1 MSKPLKI
8 FFIVLISILG
18 IGGLISWYAVSS
30 INTGALTKFLSSTV
44 KDATGRDLTI
54 SGPVS
59 LTFFPSI
66 GLKAE
71 QVSLS
76 NAQWASDSQMLSL
89 KQVELDIKLLPLFAK
104 RVEISSISAHGLV
117 LHLQSNKA
125 GQDNWDLS
133 PPSIVPSGP
142 TDSVNAK
149 NSSSTNALT
158 STAATANTATTD
170 TSSGESNFVA
180 ITSIHISDAR
190 ISYQGVGNAVQLIT
204 VPQFSLEGGGSK
216 TTVLLD
222 LQYENYKLGLR
233 GKTSALRQA
242 LIDWD
247 QSPVNM
253 KLDFNLSLNGKAL
266 DITGQIDK
274 NPKQLPQF
282 DLKMSSKSFDLI
294 PLAAAAAASASTN
307 AKKPVTPKKSE
318 AKYFFSDQP
327 LPFDLIPE
335 ASGKVTINIAELNV
349 PDQAPF
355 KNLQASLLFKGDIL
369 ELNSM
374 SFDLGKGQ
382 AQAQGVI
389 SQFNSASPLLSMKG
403 MAKGFTLEQIIAST
417 NSNAKVS
424 GGNTQLAF
432 NLSGR
437 GKSLHQ
443 MAASSNG
450 ALQISINNAT
460 LDSKLLNKGG
470 DFVITVLDAVNP
482 MRKKT
487 NNTILECAV
496 AYLPLTNGMIPLKN
510 SVGVETDRLDV
521 ALSGNVNL
529 NTEVINI
536 KIDPQEKSG
545 ITTGI
550 DLGGLV
556 QLVGT
561 LQNPQVGLSK
571 EGVVNSAVSIGLG
584 FLTGGIS
591 IAAEN
596 AKSPASKRQ
605 SCTAALHSWTSI
617 YPGSN

>member
-8 FFIVLISILG
+8 FLIILISILG
-18 IGGLISWYAVSS
+18 IGGLTSWYAVSS
-30 INTGALTKFLSSTV
+30 INTAALTKFLSSTV
-44 KDATGRDLTI
+44 KESTGRDLTI
-54 SGPVS
+54 AGPVS

-76 NAQWASDSQMLSL
+76 NAPWASDSQMLSL
-89 KQVELDIKLLPLFAK
+89 KQVELDIKLLPLFVK
-104 RVEISSISAHGLV
+104 RVEIGSINVHGLV

-133 PPSIVPSGP
+133 PPSIAPIDP
-142 TDSVNAK
+142 KDAVNVK
-149 NSSSTNALT
+149 NSGSTNP
-158 STAATANTATTD
+158 SPSATQ
-170 TSSGESNFVA
+170 SSSDESNFVA
-180 ITSIHISDAR
+180 ITSINISDAR
-190 ISYQGVGNAVQLIT
+190 IGYQDANNSVQLIS
-204 VPQFSLEGGGSK
+204 VPQFSIEGSGSK
-216 TTVLLD
+216 TSVLLD
-222 LQYENYKLGLR
+222 LQYENYKLGLK

-242 LIDWD
+242 IIDWD
-247 QSPVNM
+247 QSPVDL

-266 DITGQIDK
+266 DIEGQIHK
-274 NPKQLPQF
+274 NPNKLPQF
-282 DLKMSSKSFDLI
+282 DIKVGSKSFDLI
-294 PLAAAAAASASTN
+294 PLAAATAASASTN
-307 AKKPVTPKKSE
+307 AKTPVAPKKSQG
-318 AKYFFSDQP
+318 KYFFSDQP

-335 ASGKVTINIAELNV
+335 ASGKVTLNIAELNV

-355 KNLQASLLFKGDIL
+355 KNLQASLLFKGDVL
-369 ELNSM
+369 EVNGV

-389 SQFNSASPLLSMKG
+389 SQFDSANPLVSMKG
-403 MAKGFTLEQIIAST
+403 MAQGFTLEQILAST
-417 NSNAKVS
+417 DSNAKVS
-424 GGNTQLAF
+424 GGNTQIAF
-432 NLSGR
+432 NLSGK

-443 MAASSNG
+443 LAASSNG
-450 ALQISINNAT
+450 SLQLSINNAT

-487 NNTILECAV
+487 NQSIVECAV
-496 AYLPLTNGMIPLKN
+496 AYLPFTNGLISLKN
-510 SVGVETDRLDV
+510 SVGVETDRLDI
-521 ALSGNVNL
+521 ALSGNINL
-529 NTEVINI
+529 NTEAMNI

-561 LQNPQVGLSK
+561 LQNPQVGVSK

-596 AKSPASKRQ
+596 AKSLTTKRQ
-605 SCTAALHSWTSI
+605 SCTAALHSWSSI

>member
-8 FFIVLISILG
+8 FLIILISILG
-18 IGGLISWYAVSS
+18 IGGLTSWYAVSS
-30 INTGALTKFLSSTV
+30 INTAALTKFLSSTV
-44 KDATGRDLTI
+44 KESTGRDLTI
-54 SGPVS
+54 AGPVS

-76 NAQWASDSQMLSL
+76 NAPWASDSQMLSL
-89 KQVELDIKLLPLFAK
+89 KKVELDIKLFPLFAK
-104 RVEISSISAHGLV
+104 RVEIGSISVHGLV

-133 PPSIVPSGP
+133 PPSIAPIDP
-142 TDSVNAK
+142 KDAVNVK
-149 NSSSTNALT
+149 NSGSTNP
-158 STAATANTATTD
+158 SPSATQ
-170 TSSGESNFVA
+170 SSSDESNFVA
-180 ITSIHISDAR
+180 ITSITISDAR
-190 ISYQGVGNAVQLIT
+190 ISYQDANNSVQLIS
-204 VPQFSLEGGGSK
+204 VPQFSIEGSGSK
-216 TTVLLD
+216 TSVLLD
-222 LQYENYKLGLR
+222 LQYENYKLGLK

-242 LIDWD
+242 IIDWD
-247 QSPVNM
+247 QSPVDL

-266 DITGQIDK
+266 DIEGQIHK
-274 NPKQLPQF
+274 NPNKLPQF
-282 DLKMSSKSFDLI
+282 DIKVGSKSFDLI
-294 PLAAAAAASASTN
+294 PLAAATAASASTN
-307 AKKPVTPKKSE
+307 AKTPVAPKKSQG
-318 AKYFFSDQP
+318 KYFFSDQP

-335 ASGKVTINIAELNV
+335 ASGKVTLNIAELNV

-355 KNLQASLLFKGDIL
+355 KNLQASLLFKGDVL
-369 ELNSM
+369 EVNGV

-389 SQFNSASPLLSMKG
+389 SQFDSANPLVSMKG
-403 MAKGFTLEQIIAST
+403 MAQGFTLEQILAST
-417 NSNAKVS
+417 DSNAKVS
-424 GGNTQLAF
+424 GGNTQIAF
-432 NLSGR
+432 NLSGK

-443 MAASSNG
+443 LAASSNG
-450 ALQISINNAT
+450 SLQLSINNAT

-487 NNTILECAV
+487 NQSIVECAV
-496 AYLPLTNGMIPLKN
+496 AYLPFTNGLISLKN
-510 SVGVETDRLDV
+510 SVGVETDRLDI
-521 ALSGNVNL
+521 ALSGNINL
-529 NTEVINI
+529 NTEAMNI

-561 LQNPQVGLSK
+561 LQNPQVGVSK

-596 AKSPASKRQ
+596 AKSLTTKRQ
-605 SCTAALHSWTSI
+605 SCTAALHSWSSI

>member
-8 FFIVLISILG
+8 FLIILISILG
-18 IGGLISWYAVSS
+18 IGGLTSWYAVSS
-30 INTGALTKFLSSTV
+30 INTAALTKFLSSTV
-44 KDATGRDLTI
+44 KESTGRDLTI
-54 SGPVS
+54 AGPVS

-76 NAQWASDSQMLSL
+76 NAPWASDSQMLSL
-89 KQVELDIKLLPLFAK
+89 KKVELDIKLFPLFAK
-104 RVEISSISAHGLV
+104 RVEIGSISVHGLV

-133 PPSIVPSGP
+133 PPSIAPIDP
-142 TDSVNAK
+142 KDAVNVK
-149 NSSSTNALT
+149 NSGSTNP
-158 STAATANTATTD
+158 SPSATQ
-170 TSSGESNFVA
+170 SSSDESNFVA
-180 ITSIHISDAR
+180 ITSINISDAR
-190 ISYQGVGNAVQLIT
+190 ISYQDANNSVQLIS
-204 VPQFSLEGGGSK
+204 VPQFSIEGSGSK
-216 TTVLLD
+216 TSVLLD
-222 LQYENYKLGLR
+222 LQYENYKLGLK

-242 LIDWD
+242 IIDWD
-247 QSPVNM
+247 QSPVDL

-266 DITGQIDK
+266 DIEGQIHK
-274 NPKQLPQF
+274 NPNKLPQF
-282 DLKMSSKSFDLI
+282 DIKVGSKSFDLI
-294 PLAAAAAASASTN
+294 PLAAATAASASTN
-307 AKKPVTPKKSE
+307 AKTPVAPKKSQG
-318 AKYFFSDQP
+318 KYFFSDQP

-335 ASGKVTINIAELNV
+335 AGGKVTLNIAELNV

-355 KNLQASLLFKGDIL
+355 KNLQASLLFKGDVL
-369 ELNSM
+369 EVNGV

-389 SQFNSASPLLSMKG
+389 SQFDSANPLVSMKG
-403 MAKGFTLEQIIAST
+403 MAQGFTLEQILAST
-417 NSNAKVS
+417 DSNAKVS
-424 GGNTQLAF
+424 GGNTQIAF
-432 NLSGR
+432 NLSGK

-443 MAASSNG
+443 LAASSNG
-450 ALQISINNAT
+450 SLQLSINNAT

-487 NNTILECAV
+487 NQSIVECAV
-496 AYLPLTNGMIPLKN
+496 AYLPFTNGLISLKN
-510 SVGVETDRLDV
+510 SVGVETDRLDI
-521 ALSGNVNL
+521 ALSGNINL
-529 NTEVINI
+529 NTEAMSI

-561 LQNPQVGLSK
+561 LQNPQVGVSK

-596 AKSPASKRQ
+596 AKSLTTKRQ
-605 SCTAALHSWTSI
+605 SCTAALHSWSSI

>member
-8 FFIVLISILG
+8 FLIILISILG

-30 INTGALTKFLSSTV
+30 INTAALTKFLSSTV
-44 KDATGRDLTI
+44 KESTGRDLTI
-54 SGPVS
+54 AGPVS

-76 NAQWASDSQMLSL
+76 NAPWASDSQMLSL

-104 RVEISSISAHGLV
+104 RVEIGSISVHGLV

-133 PPSIVPSGP
+133 PPSIAPIDP
-142 TDSVNAK
+142 KDAVNVK
-149 NSSSTNALT
+149 NSGSTNP
-158 STAATANTATTD
+158 SPSATQ
-170 TSSGESNFVA
+170 SSSDESNFVA
-180 ITSIHISDAR
+180 ITSINISDAR
-190 ISYQGVGNAVQLIT
+190 ISYQDANNSVQLIS
-204 VPQFSLEGGGSK
+204 VPQFSIEGSGSK
-216 TTVLLD
+216 TSVLLD
-222 LQYENYKLGLR
+222 LQYENYKLGLK

-242 LIDWD
+242 IIDWD
-247 QSPVNM
+247 QSPVDL

-266 DITGQIDK
+266 DIEGQIHK
-274 NPKQLPQF
+274 NPNKLPQF
-282 DLKMSSKSFDLI
+282 DIKVGSKSFDLI
-294 PLAAAAAASASTN
+294 PLAAATAASASTN
-307 AKKPVTPKKSE
+307 AKTPVAPKKSQG
-318 AKYFFSDQP
+318 KYFFSDQP

-335 ASGKVTINIAELNV
+335 ASGKVTLNIAELNV

-355 KNLQASLLFKGDIL
+355 KNLQASLLFKGDVL
-369 ELNSM
+369 EVNGV

-389 SQFNSASPLLSMKG
+389 SQFDSANPLVSMKG
-403 MAKGFTLEQIIAST
+403 MAQGFTLEQILAST
-417 NSNAKVS
+417 DSNAKVS
-424 GGNTQLAF
+424 GGNTQIAF
-432 NLSGR
+432 NLSGK

-443 MAASSNG
+443 LAASSNG
-450 ALQISINNAT
+450 SLQLSINNAT

-487 NNTILECAV
+487 NQSIVECAV
-496 AYLPLTNGMIPLKN
+496 AYLPFTNGLISLKN
-510 SVGVETDRLDV
+510 SVGVETDRLDI
-521 ALSGNVNL
+521 ALSGNINL
-529 NTEVINI
+529 NTEAMNI

-561 LQNPQVGLSK
+561 LQNPQVGVSK

-596 AKSPASKRQ
+596 AKSLTTKRQ
-605 SCTAALHSWTSI
+605 SCTAALHSWSSI

>member
-8 FFIVLISILG
+8 FLIILISILG

-30 INTGALTKFLSSTV
+30 INTAALTKFLSSTV
-44 KDATGRDLTI
+44 KESTGRDLTI
-54 SGPVS
+54 AGPVS

-66 GLKAE
+66 GLRAE

-76 NAQWASDSQMLSL
+76 NAPWASNSQMLSL

-104 RVEISSISAHGLV
+104 RVEIGSISVHGLV

-133 PPSIVPSGP
+133 PPSIAPIDP
-142 TDSVNAK
+142 KDAVNVK
-149 NSSSTNALT
+149 NSGSTNP
-158 STAATANTATTD
+158 SPSATQ
-170 TSSGESNFVA
+170 SSSDESNFVA
-180 ITSIHISDAR
+180 ITSINISDAR
-190 ISYQGVGNAVQLIT
+190 ISYQDANNSVQLIS
-204 VPQFSLEGGGSK
+204 VPQFSIEGSGSK
-216 TTVLLD
+216 TSVLLD
-222 LQYENYKLGLR
+222 LQYENYKLGLK

-242 LIDWD
+242 IIDWD
-247 QSPVNM
+247 QSPVDL

-266 DITGQIDK
+266 DIEGQIHK
-274 NPKQLPQF
+274 NPNKLPQF
-282 DLKMSSKSFDLI
+282 DIKVGSKSFDLI
-294 PLAAAAAASASTN
+294 PLAAATAASASTN
-307 AKKPVTPKKSE
+307 AKTPVAPKKSQG
-318 AKYFFSDQP
+318 KYFFSDQP

-335 ASGKVTINIAELNV
+335 ASGKVTLNIAELNV

-355 KNLQASLLFKGDIL
+355 KNLQASLLFKGDVL
-369 ELNSM
+369 EVNGV

-389 SQFNSASPLLSMKG
+389 SQFDSANPLVSMKG
-403 MAKGFTLEQIIAST
+403 MAQGFTLEQILAST
-417 NSNAKVS
+417 DSNAKVS
-424 GGNTQLAF
+424 GGNTQIAF
-432 NLSGR
+432 NLSGK

-443 MAASSNG
+443 LAASSNG
-450 ALQISINNAT
+450 SLQLSINNAT

-487 NNTILECAV
+487 NQSIVECAV
-496 AYLPLTNGMIPLKN
+496 AYLPFTNGLISLKN
-510 SVGVETDRLDV
+510 SVGVETDRLDI
-521 ALSGNVNL
+521 ALSGNINL
-529 NTEVINI
+529 NTEAMNI

-561 LQNPQVGLSK
+561 LQNPQVGVSK

-596 AKSPASKRQ
+596 AKSLTTKRQ
-605 SCTAALHSWTSI
+605 SCTAALHSWSSI

>member
-8 FFIVLISILG
+8 FLIILISILG

-30 INTGALTKFLSSTV
+30 INTAALTKFLSSTV
-44 KDATGRDLTI
+44 KESTGRDLTI
-54 SGPVS
+54 AGPVS

-76 NAQWASDSQMLSL
+76 NAPWASNSQMLSL

-104 RVEISSISAHGLV
+104 RVEIGSISVHGLV

-133 PPSIVPSGP
+133 PPSIAPIDP
-142 TDSVNAK
+142 KDAVNVK
-149 NSSSTNALT
+149 NSGSTNP
-158 STAATANTATTD
+158 SPSATQ
-170 TSSGESNFVA
+170 SSSDESNFVA
-180 ITSIHISDAR
+180 ITSINISDAR
-190 ISYQGVGNAVQLIT
+190 ISYQDANNSVQLIS
-204 VPQFSLEGGGSK
+204 VPQFSIEGSGSK
-216 TTVLLD
+216 TSVLLD
-222 LQYENYKLGLR
+222 LQYENYKLGLK

-242 LIDWD
+242 IIDWD
-247 QSPVNM
+247 QSPVDL

-266 DITGQIDK
+266 DIEGQIHK
-274 NPKQLPQF
+274 NPNKLPQF
-282 DLKMSSKSFDLI
+282 DIKVSSKSFDLI
-294 PLAAAAAASASTN
+294 PLAAATAASASTN
-307 AKKPVTPKKSE
+307 AKTPVAPKKSQG
-318 AKYFFSDQP
+318 KYFFSDQP

-335 ASGKVTINIAELNV
+335 ASGKVTLNIAELNV

-355 KNLQASLLFKGDIL
+355 KNLQASLLFKGDVL
-369 ELNSM
+369 EVNGV

-389 SQFNSASPLLSMKG
+389 SQFDSANPLVSMKG
-403 MAKGFTLEQIIAST
+403 MAQGFTLEQILAST
-417 NSNAKVS
+417 DSNAKVS
-424 GGNTQLAF
+424 GGNTQIAF
-432 NLSGR
+432 NLSGK

-443 MAASSNG
+443 LAASSNG
-450 ALQISINNAT
+450 SMQLSINNAT

-487 NNTILECAV
+487 NQSIVECAV
-496 AYLPLTNGMIPLKN
+496 AYLPFTNGLISLKN
-510 SVGVETDRLDV
+510 SVGVETDRLDI
-521 ALSGNVNL
+521 ALSGNINL
-529 NTEVINI
+529 NTEAMNI

-561 LQNPQVGLSK
+561 LQNPQVGVSK

-596 AKSPASKRQ
+596 AKSLTTKRQ
-605 SCTAALHSWTSI
+605 SCTAALHSWSSI

>member
-8 FFIVLISILG
+8 FLIILISILG

-30 INTGALTKFLSSTV
+30 INTAALTKFLSSTV
-44 KDATGRDLTI
+44 KESTGRDLTI
-54 SGPVS
+54 AGPVS

-76 NAQWASDSQMLSL
+76 NAPWASDSQMLSL
-89 KQVELDIKLLPLFAK
+89 KKVELDIKLLPLFAK
-104 RVEISSISAHGLV
+104 RVEIGSISVHGLV

-133 PPSIVPSGP
+133 PPSIAPIDP
-142 TDSVNAK
+142 KDAVNVK
-149 NSSSTNALT
+149 NSGSTNP
-158 STAATANTATTD
+158 SPSATQ
-170 TSSGESNFVA
+170 SSSDESNFVA
-180 ITSIHISDAR
+180 ITSITISDAR
-190 ISYQGVGNAVQLIT
+190 ISYQDANNSVQLIS
-204 VPQFSLEGGGSK
+204 VPQFSIEGSGSK
-216 TTVLLD
+216 TSVLLD
-222 LQYENYKLGLR
+222 LQYENYKLGLK

-242 LIDWD
+242 IIDWD
-247 QSPVNM
+247 QSPVDL

-266 DITGQIDK
+266 DIEGQIHK
-274 NPKQLPQF
+274 NPNKLPQF
-282 DLKMSSKSFDLI
+282 DIKVGSKSFDLI
-294 PLAAAAAASASTN
+294 PLAAATAASASTN
-307 AKKPVTPKKSE
+307 AKTPVAPKKSQG
-318 AKYFFSDQP
+318 KYFFSDQP

-335 ASGKVTINIAELNV
+335 ASGKVTLNIAELNV

-355 KNLQASLLFKGDIL
+355 KNLQASLLFKGDVL
-369 ELNSM
+369 EVNGV

-389 SQFNSASPLLSMKG
+389 SQFDSANPLVSMKG
-403 MAKGFTLEQIIAST
+403 MAQGFTLEQILAST
-417 NSNAKVS
+417 DSNAKVS
-424 GGNTQLAF
+424 GGNTQIAF
-432 NLSGR
+432 NLSGK

-443 MAASSNG
+443 LAASSNG
-450 ALQISINNAT
+450 SLQLSINNAT

-487 NNTILECAV
+487 NQSIVECAV
-496 AYLPLTNGMIPLKN
+496 AYLPFTNGLISLKN
-510 SVGVETDRLDV
+510 SVGVETDRLDI
-521 ALSGNVNL
+521 ALSGNINL
-529 NTEVINI
+529 NTEAMNI

-561 LQNPQVGLSK
+561 LQNPQVGVSK

-596 AKSPASKRQ
+596 AKSLTTKRQ
-605 SCTAALHSWTSI
+605 SCTAALHSWSSI

>member
-1 MSKPLKI
+1 MSKSLKI
-8 FFIVLISILG
+8 FLIILISILG

-30 INTGALTKFLSSTV
+30 INTAALTKFLSSTV
-44 KDATGRDLTI
+44 KESTGRDLSI
-54 SGPVS
+54 AGPVS

-76 NAQWASDSQMLSL
+76 NAPWASDSQMLSL
-89 KQVELDIKLLPLFAK
+89 KQVELDIKLLPLFVK
-104 RVEISSISAHGLV
+104 RVEIGSINVHGLV

-133 PPSIVPSGP
+133 PPSIAPIDP
-142 TDSVNAK
+142 KDAVNVK
-149 NSSSTNALT
+149 NSGSTNP
-158 STAATANTATTD
+158 SPSATQ
-170 TSSGESNFVA
+170 SSSDESNFVA
-180 ITSIHISDAR
+180 ITSITISDAR
-190 ISYQGVGNAVQLIT
+190 ISYQDANNSVQLIS
-204 VPQFSLEGGGSK
+204 VPQFSIEGSGSK
-216 TTVLLD
+216 TSVLLD
-222 LQYENYKLGLR
+222 LQYENYKLGLK

-242 LIDWD
+242 IIDWD
-247 QSPVNM
+247 QSPVDL

-266 DITGQIDK
+266 DIEGQIHK
-274 NPKQLPQF
+274 NPNKLPQF
-282 DLKMSSKSFDLI
+282 DIKVGSKSFDLI
-294 PLAAAAAASASTN
+294 PLAAATAASASTN
-307 AKKPVTPKKSE
+307 AKTPVAPKKSQG
-318 AKYFFSDQP
+318 KYFFSDQP

-335 ASGKVTINIAELNV
+335 ASGKVTLNIAELNV

-355 KNLQASLLFKGDIL
+355 KNLQASLLFKGDVL
-369 ELNSM
+369 EVNGV

-389 SQFNSASPLLSMKG
+389 SQFDSANPLVSMKG
-403 MAKGFTLEQIIAST
+403 MAQGFTLEQILAST
-417 NSNAKVS
+417 DSNAKVS
-424 GGNTQLAF
+424 GGNTQIAF
-432 NLSGR
+432 NLSGK

-443 MAASSNG
+443 LAASSNG
-450 ALQISINNAT
+450 SLQLSINNAT

-487 NNTILECAV
+487 NQSIVECAV
-496 AYLPLTNGMIPLKN
+496 AYLPFTNGLISLKN
-510 SVGVETDRLDV
+510 SVGVETDRLDI
-521 ALSGNVNL
+521 ALSGNINL
-529 NTEVINI
+529 NTEAMNI

-561 LQNPQVGLSK
+561 LQNPQVGVSK

-596 AKSPASKRQ
+596 AKSLTTKRQ
-605 SCTAALHSWTSI
+605 SCTAALHSWSSI

>member
-1 MSKPLKI
+1 MSKSLKI
-8 FFIVLISILG
+8 FLIILISILG

-30 INTGALTKFLSSTV
+30 INTAALTKFLSSTV
-44 KDATGRDLTI
+44 KESTGRDLTI
-54 SGPVS
+54 AGPVS

-66 GLKAE
+66 GLRAE

-76 NAQWASDSQMLSL
+76 NAPWASNSQMLSL

-104 RVEISSISAHGLV
+104 RVEIGSISVHGLV

-133 PPSIVPSGP
+133 PPSIAPIDP
-142 TDSVNAK
+142 KDAVNVK
-149 NSSSTNALT
+149 NSGSTNP
-158 STAATANTATTD
+158 SPSATQ
-170 TSSGESNFVA
+170 SSSDESNFVA
-180 ITSIHISDAR
+180 ITSITISDAR
-190 ISYQGVGNAVQLIT
+190 ISYQDANNSVQLIS
-204 VPQFSLEGGGSK
+204 VPQFSIEGSGSK
-216 TTVLLD
+216 TSVLLD
-222 LQYENYKLGLR
+222 LQYENYKLGLK

-242 LIDWD
+242 IIDWD
-247 QSPVNM
+247 QSPVDL
-253 KLDFNLSLNGKAL
+253 KLNFNLSLNGKAL
-266 DITGQIDK
+266 DIEGQIHK
-274 NPKQLPQF
+274 NPNKLPQF
-282 DLKMSSKSFDLI
+282 DIKVSSKSFDLI
-294 PLAAAAAASASTN
+294 PLAAATAASASTN
-307 AKKPVTPKKSE
+307 AKTPVAPKKSQG
-318 AKYFFSDQP
+318 KYFFSDQP

-335 ASGKVTINIAELNV
+335 ASGKVTLNIAELNV

-355 KNLQASLLFKGDIL
+355 KNLQASLLFKGDVL
-369 ELNSM
+369 EVNGV

-389 SQFNSASPLLSMKG
+389 SQFDSANPLVSMKG
-403 MAKGFTLEQIIAST
+403 MAQGFTLEQILAST
-417 NSNAKVS
+417 DSNAKVS
-424 GGNTQLAF
+424 GGNTQIAF
-432 NLSGR
+432 NLSGK

-443 MAASSNG
+443 LAASSNG
-450 ALQISINNAT
+450 SMQLSINNAT

-487 NNTILECAV
+487 NQSIVECAV
-496 AYLPLTNGMIPLKN
+496 AYLPFTNGLISLKN
-510 SVGVETDRLDV
+510 SVGVETDRLDI
-521 ALSGNVNL
+521 ALSGNINL
-529 NTEVINI
+529 NTEAMNI

-561 LQNPQVGLSK
+561 LQNPQVGVSK

-596 AKSPASKRQ
+596 AKSLTTKRQ
-605 SCTAALHSWTSI
+605 SCTAALHSWSSI

>member
-8 FFIVLISILG
+8 FLIILISILG

-30 INTGALTKFLSSTV
+30 INTAALTKFLSSTV
-44 KDATGRDLTI
+44 KESTGRDLTI
-54 SGPVS
+54 AGPVS

-76 NAQWASDSQMLSL
+76 NAPWASDSQMLSL

-104 RVEISSISAHGLV
+104 RVEIGSISVHGLV

-133 PPSIVPSGP
+133 PPSIAPIDP
-142 TDSVNAK
+142 KDAVNVK
-149 NSSSTNALT
+149 NSGSTNP
-158 STAATANTATTD
+158 SPSATQ
-170 TSSGESNFVA
+170 SSSDESNFVA
-180 ITSIHISDAR
+180 ITSINISDAR
-190 ISYQGVGNAVQLIT
+190 ISYQDANNSVQLIS
-204 VPQFSLEGGGSK
+204 VPQFSIEGSGSK
-216 TTVLLD
+216 TSVLLD
-222 LQYENYKLGLR
+222 LQYENYKLGLK

-242 LIDWD
+242 IIDWD
-247 QSPVNM
+247 QSPVDL
-253 KLDFNLSLNGKAL
+253 KLNFNLSLNGKAL
-266 DITGQIDK
+266 DIEGQIHK
-274 NPKQLPQF
+274 NPNKLPQF
-282 DLKMSSKSFDLI
+282 DIKVSSKSFDLI
-294 PLAAAAAASASTN
+294 PLAAATAASASTN
-307 AKKPVTPKKSE
+307 AKTPVAPKKSQG
-318 AKYFFSDQP
+318 KYFFSDQP

-335 ASGKVTINIAELNV
+335 ASGKVTLNIAELNV

-355 KNLQASLLFKGDIL
+355 KNLQASLLFKGDVL
-369 ELNSM
+369 EVNGV

-389 SQFNSASPLLSMKG
+389 SQFDSANPLVSMKG
-403 MAKGFTLEQIIAST
+403 MAQGFTLEQILAST
-417 NSNAKVS
+417 DSNAKVS
-424 GGNTQLAF
+424 GGNTQIAF
-432 NLSGR
+432 NLSGK

-443 MAASSNG
+443 LAASSNG
-450 ALQISINNAT
+450 SMQLSINNAT

-487 NNTILECAV
+487 NQSIVECAV
-496 AYLPLTNGMIPLKN
+496 AYLPFTNGLISLKN
-510 SVGVETDRLDV
+510 SVGVETDRLDI
-521 ALSGNVNL
+521 ALSGNINL
-529 NTEVINI
+529 NTEAMNI

-561 LQNPQVGLSK
+561 LQNPQVGVSK

-596 AKSPASKRQ
+596 AKSLTTKRQ
-605 SCTAALHSWTSI
+605 SCTAALHSWSSI

>member
-8 FFIVLISILG
+8 FLIVLISIVG
-18 IGGLISWYAVSS
+18 IGSLISWYAVSS
-30 INTGALTKFLSSTV
+30 INTVALTKFLSSSV
-44 KDATGRDLTI
+44 KEASGRDLTI

-76 NAQWASDSQMLSL
+76 NADWASDPQMLSL

-104 RVEISSISAHGLV
+104 RVEIGSISVHGLI

-133 PPSIVPSGP
+133 SPVIVPSSP
-142 TDSVNAK
+142 KESVNVK
-149 NSSSTNALT
+149 NTNTTNAAT
-158 STAATANTATTD
+158 STTQATSD
-170 TSSGESNFVA
+170 ESNFVA

-190 ISYQGVGNAVQLIT
+190 ISYQDASNSVKLIT
-204 VPQFSLEGGGSK
+204 VPQFALEGGGSK

-222 LQYENYKLGLR
+222 LQYANYKLGLK

-242 LIDWD
+242 IIDWD

-253 KLDFNLSLNGKAL
+253 KLDFNLSLNGKSM
-266 DITGQIDK
+266 DIEGQINK
-274 NPKQLPQF
+274 SPQKLPQF
-282 DLKMSSKSFDLI
+282 NIKMSSKSFDLI
-294 PLAAAAAASASTN
+294 PLVAATAASGSAN
-307 AKKPVTPKKSE
+307 AKAPVAPKTSQG
-318 AKYFFSDQP
+318 KYFFSDQP

-335 ASGKVTINIAELNV
+335 ASGKVSINIAELNI
-349 PDQAPF
+349 PDQAPW
-355 KNLQASLLFKGDIL
+355 KNLQAGVLFKGDML
-369 ELNSM
+369 EVNGV

-389 SQFNSASPLLSMKG
+389 SQINSASPLVSMKG
-403 MAKGFTLEQIIAST
+403 IAKGFTLEQIYVGT
-417 NSNAKVS
+417 DSNAKVS
-424 GGNTQLAF
+424 GGNTQIAF
-432 NLSGR
+432 NLSGK

-443 MAASSNG
+443 LAASSNG
-450 ALQISINNAT
+450 ALQISINNAN

-470 DFVITVLDAVNP
+470 DFVITLLDTINP
-482 MRKKT
+482 TRKKT
-487 NNTILECAV
+487 NTTILECAV
-496 AYLPLTNGMIPLKN
+496 AYLPVTNGMISLKN
-510 SVGVETDRLDV
+510 SVGVETDRLDI
-521 ALSGNVNL
+521 ALSGSVNL
-529 NTEVINI
+529 NTEAINI

-545 ITTGI
+545 LTTGF

-561 LQNPQVGLSK
+561 LQNPQVGVNK
-571 EGVVNSAVSIGLG
+571 EGVVSSAVSIGLG
-584 FLTGGIS
+584 FLTGGVS

-596 AKSPASKRQ
+596 AKSLTSKRQ
-605 SCTAALHSWTSI
+605 SCATALHSWSSI

>member
-8 FFIVLISILG
+8 FLIILISILG

-30 INTGALTKFLSSTV
+30 INTAALTKFLSSTV
-44 KDATGRDLTI
+44 KESTGRDLTI
-54 SGPVS
+54 AGPVS

-76 NAQWASDSQMLSL
+76 NAPWASNSQMLSL

-104 RVEISSISAHGLV
+104 RVEIGSISVHGLV

-133 PPSIVPSGP
+133 PPSIAPIDP
-142 TDSVNAK
+142 KDAVNVK
-149 NSSSTNALT
+149 NSGSTNP
-158 STAATANTATTD
+158 SPSATQ
-170 TSSGESNFVA
+170 SSSDESNFVA
-180 ITSIHISDAR
+180 ITSINISDAR
-190 ISYQGVGNAVQLIT
+190 ISYQDANNSVQLIS
-204 VPQFSLEGGGSK
+204 VPQFSIEGSGSK
-216 TTVLLD
+216 TSVLLD
-222 LQYENYKLGLR
+222 LQYENYKLGLK

-242 LIDWD
+242 IIDWD
-247 QSPVNM
+247 QSPVDL

-266 DITGQIDK
+266 DIEGQIHK
-274 NPKQLPQF
+274 NPNKLPQF
-282 DLKMSSKSFDLI
+282 DIKVSSKSFDLI
-294 PLAAAAAASASTN
+294 PLAAATAASASTN
-307 AKKPVTPKKSE
+307 AKTPVAPKKSQG
-318 AKYFFSDQP
+318 KYFFSDQP

-335 ASGKVTINIAELNV
+335 ASGKVTLNIAELNV

-355 KNLQASLLFKGDIL
+355 KNLQASLLFKGDVL
-369 ELNSM
+369 EVNGV

-389 SQFNSASPLLSMKG
+389 SQFDSANPLVSMKG
-403 MAKGFTLEQIIAST
+403 MAQGFTLEQILAST
-417 NSNAKVS
+417 DSNAKVS
-424 GGNTQLAF
+424 GGNTQIAF
-432 NLSGR
+432 NLSGK

-443 MAASSNG
+443 LAASSNG
-450 ALQISINNAT
+450 SLQLSINNAT

-487 NNTILECAV
+487 NQSIVECAV
-496 AYLPLTNGMIPLKN
+496 AYLPFTNGLISLKN
-510 SVGVETDRLDV
+510 SVGVETDRLDI
-521 ALSGNVNL
+521 ALSGNINL
-529 NTEVINI
+529 NTEAMNI

-561 LQNPQVGLSK
+561 LQNPQVGVSK

-596 AKSPASKRQ
+596 AKSLTTKRQ
-605 SCTAALHSWTSI
+605 SCTAALHSWSSI